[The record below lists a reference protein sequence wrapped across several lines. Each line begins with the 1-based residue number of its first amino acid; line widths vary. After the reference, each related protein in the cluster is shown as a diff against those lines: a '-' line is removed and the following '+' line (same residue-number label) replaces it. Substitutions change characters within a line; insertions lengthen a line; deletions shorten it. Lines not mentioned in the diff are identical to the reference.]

1 MKAKDY
7 HSYFFNKASLPRPR
21 PMLVSFWPASPSS
34 VFLTLCFASEI
45 GSSAR
50 IWVSGLFPLLPK
62 ARSHLEPLQLSL
74 RPGPADLLAR
84 VLKSLHSSRPLGAC
98 HLGSSAGFLAIFVN
112 GVCQPDLLACRAL
125 YPDVPCSDLRVPSV
139 LSWPFEVQFDI
150 VTFPAIPSPGLFP
163 VDLLLSCLLFSLG
176 RWDLSSTRAS
186 SVSFIFV
193 YSGPGS
199 WEWVILCLSCSAFS
213 LKNPCGSW
221 WLGFLT
227 ENHPRT
233 LRLSSLKLVSLRFLC
248 ARGFYVVGSMKPY
261 PLTGHSGR
269 NITRSHI

>member
-1 MKAKDY
+1 M
-7 HSYFFNKASLPRPR
+7 S
-21 PMLVSFWPASPSS
+21 VSFWPASPSS

-62 ARSHLEPLQLSL
+62 ARSQPLQLSL
-74 RPGPADLLAR
+74 QPRPADLLAQ
-84 VLKSLHSSRPLGAC
+84 VLKSLHSSRSLSAC

-112 GVCQPDLLACRAL
+112 GVCQPDLLACRAP
-125 YPDVPCSDLRVPSV
+125 YPAVPCSDLRVPSV
-139 LSWPFEVQFDI
+139 LSWPFEVQLDI
-150 VTFPAIPSPGLFP
+150 EGWVVTFPAIPSPGLFP

-193 YSGPGS
+193 YSGLGS
-199 WEWVILCLSCSAFS
+199 WEWDILCLPCSAFS

-227 ENHPRT
+227 ENYPRT
-233 LRLSSLKLVSLRFLC
+233 LRLSSLNLVSLRFLC

-261 PLTGHSGR
+261 CLTGRSSR
-269 NITRSHI
+269 NIIHSHI